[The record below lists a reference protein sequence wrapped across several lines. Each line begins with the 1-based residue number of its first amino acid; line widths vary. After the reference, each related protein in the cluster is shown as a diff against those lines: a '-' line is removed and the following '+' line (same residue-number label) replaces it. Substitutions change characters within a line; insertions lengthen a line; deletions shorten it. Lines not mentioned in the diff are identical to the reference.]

1 MLMCTSATCNFIK
14 QASPVLDGNYVHY
27 FLTSSALALSNM
39 LWCILYAFKHSVQFT
54 AVDCL
59 IFLISRT
66 NAVPLILLQI
76 LQYFENRLITL
87 VDPKK
92 SILKKYDQ
100 SFITIYFS
108 G

>member
-1 MLMCTSATCNFIK
+1 MLMYTYATCNFIK

-66 NAVPLILLQI
+66 NAVPLIVLQI
-76 LQYFENRLITL
+76 SQYFENRLITL
-87 VDPKK
+87 VVSK
-92 SILKKYDQ
+92 INLKK
-100 SFITIYFS
+100 I
-108 G
+108 